1 LVVVILLLRACVGV
15 GVETVVEV
23 VVEAPLLETGV
34 LGRSCGGSISPPAPK
49 KFSEEIEADKNKD
62 ATVTTAFHMYQ
73 NQITLLILMQP
84 RIAKTLGSL
93 LFKEVFSF
101 TFFKAI
107 STMSV

>member
-1 LVVVILLLRACVGV
+1 LEWKLLWRWWLKPLCWKLGCL
-15 GVETVVEV
+15 GV
-23 VVEAPLLETGV
+23 VVEAQSHHLH
-34 LGRSCGGSISPPAPK
+34 PK
-49 KFSEEIEADKNKD
+49 SSEEIEADKNKD